1 MNSLKKKYEFLDCIK
16 DKKSLVDVLKKL
28 FEKKKIKI
36 NLILENILINIS
48 VLYTTI
54 YGHIEEMKFTLRHS
68 DVEKKEML
76 DMALSEMILMKENK
90 NNPKRIEDEEKDSN
104 KIKKKEKNIRIL
116 MLRLDS
122 GGKISILYQLKTG
135 KKVKTIP
142 TVGFNLE
149 EIVFNGPKLSI
160 CDVSGDEKI
169 EAIMEIILSFH

>member
-1 MNSLKKKYEFLDCIK
+1 MRRKFEFIKKKYEFLDCIK

-104 KIKKKEKNIRIL
+104 KIKKKEKKY
-116 MLRLDS
+116 S
-122 GGKISILYQLKTG
+122 Y
-135 KKVKTIP
+135 
-142 TVGFNLE
+142 FNA
-149 EIVFNGPKLSI
+149 K
-160 CDVSGDEKI
+160 
-169 EAIMEIILSFH
+169 A